1 MSPRKR
7 TRRTSSKR
15 KSSTIKSRKSTT
27 KRTRKKSSQSRK
39 NSSQSR
45 KNSSQNKL
53 LSQQK
58 NPWDRI
64 KDLGYSNPIV
74 YDLPWEARG
83 LAQVIK
89 AKNVPGIG
97 YVSDGLSEIGKP
109 FMVKDYTWASLCARK
124 ATSNSITPHYDGD
137 NEETYI
143 LRKDQEED
151 KNTVISMFNKNAPE
165 FLIAN
170 GTGTGKTVTTWKTIQ
185 ELKPES
191 VLIVCPAAV
200 QAVWRQHIKDMGD
213 KGIEIVV
220 INYESLKKLIQP
232 PEQAINA
239 KKTSTQNKNIALYG
253 KPYMNFDMIIFDEAH
268 KLKNPTSQQSRI
280 AYTLSNNARFVLRLT
295 ATPGKDPSQLHHLWK
310 GLSWKTG
317 DNIKVTDEKNFNQ
330 YINWCKKHNIGG
342 IIPAPFGNGIT
353 WDGVDKDLKNMEKII
368 YHNDGKLL
376 GIRRV
381 PEDWDTVIRQPIT
394 VELTA
399 EEKQYY
405 DKVVEDTKKSI
416 LEGVSHGRKDLT
428 KGIAAMVSL
437 RQKTGILKS
446 NTIVDYTKYCIND
459 LGEQVVIST
468 IFHNTTDTISELLDR
483 NNIDHVIITGKNSA
497 EEKEEYRKKFQQGKV
512 KVIITS
518 ITTGISLHANEDS
531 THASSNQRRMIIAD
545 THWSPIEHTQLEGR
559 INRNGENGIITIP
572 YIPETIDDKVTS
584 RLLSGLRNQSIIQDT
599 GDDEDLKILAKE
611 LGITL

>member
-15 KSSTIKSRKSTT
+15 KSSTTKSRKSTT
-27 KRTRKKSSQSRK
+27 KRTRKK
-39 NSSQSR
+39 SSQSR

-253 KPYMNFDMIIFDEAH
+253 KPYMNFDMIVFDEAH

-280 AYTLSNNARFVLRLT
+280 AHTLSKNARFVLRLT

-468 IFHNTTDTISELLDR
+468 IFHNTTDTISKLLDR
-483 NNIDHVIITGKNSA
+483 NNIDHVIITGENNA

>member
-7 TRRTSSKR
+7 TRRTNSKR
-15 KSSTIKSRKSTT
+15 KSSTTKSRKSTT
-27 KRTRKKSSQSRK
+27 KRTRKK
-39 NSSQSR
+39 SSQSR

-124 ATSNSITPHYDGD
+124 ATNNSITPHYDGD

-253 KPYMNFDMIIFDEAH
+253 KPYMNFDMIVFDEAH

-280 AYTLSNNARFVLRLT
+280 AHTLSKNARFVLRLT

-468 IFHNTTDTISELLDR
+468 IFHNTTDTISKLLDR
-483 NNIDHVIITGKNSA
+483 NNIDHVIITGKNNA

>member
-15 KSSTIKSRKSTT
+15 KSSTTKSRKSTT

-39 NSSQSR
+39 RSS

-58 NPWDRI
+58 APWDRI
-64 KDLGYSNPIV
+64 KELGYDNPIV

-83 LAQVIK
+83 LSQIIK

-97 YVSDGLSEIGKP
+97 YVSDGVSEIGKP
-109 FMVKDYTWASLCARK
+109 FIVKDYTWASLCARK
-124 ATSNSITPHYDGD
+124 SVSKSETPHYDGD
-137 NEETYI
+137 NEETYV

-253 KPYMNFDMIIFDEAH
+253 KPYMDFDMIIFDEAH

-280 AYTLSNNARFVLRLT
+280 AYTLSKNARFVLRLT

-330 YINWCKKHNIGG
+330 YITWCKKHNIGG

-368 YHNDGKLL
+368 YHNDNDKLL

-381 PEDWDTVIRQPIT
+381 PEDWDTVVRQPII
-394 VELTA
+394 VELTV

-416 LEGVSHGRKDLT
+416 LEGYSYGRKDLT

-446 NTIVDYTKYCIND
+446 KTIVDYTKYCIND
-459 LGEQVVIST
+459 LDEQVVIST
-468 IFHNTTDTISELLDR
+468 IFHNTTDTISEMLDR

-497 EEKEEYRKKFQQGKV
+497 EEKEEYRKMFQQGKV

-572 YIPETIDDKVTS
+572 YIPDTIDDKVTS

-599 GDDEDLKILAKE
+599 GDDEDLKILAEE
-611 LGITL
+611 LGIVL

>member
-7 TRRTSSKR
+7 TRRTNSKR
-15 KSSTIKSRKSTT
+15 KSSTTKSRKSTT
-27 KRTRKKSSQSRK
+27 KRTRKK
-39 NSSQSR
+39 SSQSR

-124 ATSNSITPHYDGD
+124 ATNNSITPHYDGD

-253 KPYMNFDMIIFDEAH
+253 KPYMNFDMIVFDEAH

-280 AYTLSNNARFVLRLT
+280 AHTLSKNARFVLRLT

-394 VELTA
+394 VELAA

-468 IFHNTTDTISELLDR
+468 IFHNTTDTISKLLDR
-483 NNIDHVIITGKNSA
+483 NNIDHVIITGKNNA

>member
-15 KSSTIKSRKSTT
+15 KSSTTKSRKSTT
-27 KRTRKKSSQSRK
+27 KRTRKK
-39 NSSQSR
+39 SSQSR

-151 KNTVISMFNKNAPE
+151 KNTVINMFNKKAPE

-280 AYTLSNNARFVLRLT
+280 AHTLSKNARFVLRLT

-468 IFHNTTDTISELLDR
+468 IFHNTTDIISKLLDR
-483 NNIDHVIITGKNSA
+483 NNIDHVIITGKNNA

>member
-15 KSSTIKSRKSTT
+15 KSSTTKSRKTIT
-27 KRTRKKSSQSRK
+27 KRTRKK
-39 NSSQSR
+39 SSQSR

-58 NPWDRI
+58 TPWDRI
-64 KDLGYSNPIV
+64 KDLGYSDPIV

-124 ATSNSITPHYDGD
+124 ATSNPITPHYDGD
-137 NEETYI
+137 HEDTYI

-151 KNTVISMFNKNAPE
+151 KNTIISMFNKKAPE

-232 PEQAINA
+232 PEQAINS

-280 AYTLSNNARFVLRLT
+280 AHTLSKNARFVLRLT

-330 YINWCKKHNIGG
+330 YITWCKKHNIGG

-368 YHNDGKLL
+368 YHSDDGKLL

-381 PEDWDTVIRQPIT
+381 PEDWDTVVRQPVT
-394 VELTA
+394 VELTV

-416 LEGVSHGRKDLT
+416 LDGVSHGRKDLT

-446 NTIVDYTKYCIND
+446 KTIVDYTKYCIND
-459 LGEQVVIST
+459 LNEQVVIST
-468 IFHNTTDTISELLDR
+468 IFHNTTDTISEMLDR
-483 NNIDHVIITGKNSA
+483 NNIEHVIVTGKNSA
-497 EEKEEYRKKFQQGKV
+497 EEKEEYRKMFQQGKV

-531 THASSNQRRMIIAD
+531 THATSNNRRMIIAD

-584 RLLSGLRNQSIIQDT
+584 RLLSGLRNQSIIQNT
-599 GDDEDLKILAKE
+599 GDDEDLKILAEE
-611 LGITL
+611 LGIEL

>member
-7 TRRTSSKR
+7 TRRTNSKR
-15 KSSTIKSRKSTT
+15 KSSTTKSRKSTT
-27 KRTRKKSSQSRK
+27 KRTRKK
-39 NSSQSR
+39 SSQSR

-124 ATSNSITPHYDGD
+124 ATNNSITPHYDGD

-253 KPYMNFDMIIFDEAH
+253 KPYMNFDMIVFDEAH

-280 AYTLSNNARFVLRLT
+280 AHILSKNARFVLRLT

-468 IFHNTTDTISELLDR
+468 IFHNTTDTISKLLDR
-483 NNIDHVIITGKNSA
+483 NNIDHVIITGKNNA